1 MRRIFIE
8 KIKNLLKKFFLI
20 DDTPHKVAGGAAL
33 GIFLGIVPGEGVLTT
48 LVLSSLF
55 RLNRLA
61 ALAGV
66 GISNMWTTIFV
77 LPLAA
82 FFGGWIFGIDSKALL
97 GDFDRTYHLG
107 LKYFLSKTIFFD
119 LALPLI
125 TGFVL
130 VAGMVALAAYFG
142 ILFFLIQRK
151 HLKKDEHVLIN
162 KK

>member
-1 MRRIFIE
+1 MKKRIRDY
-8 KIKNLLKKFFLI
+8 IKQFFLI

-48 LVLSSLF
+48 LVLASLF

-66 GISNMWTTIFV
+66 GVSNMWTTVLV
-77 LPLAA
+77 LPPAA
-82 FFGGWIFGIDSKALL
+82 FFGGWIFGIDPKALL
-97 GDFDRTYHLG
+97 SDFDRTYHLG
-107 LKYFLSKTIFFD
+107 LKFFLSKTIFFD

-125 TGFVL
+125 TGFVI
-130 VAGMVALAAYFG
+130 VAGAIAAAIYFG
-142 ILFFLIQRK
+142 LLFFLIRRK
-151 HLKKDEHVLIN
+151 HLKKDAHVLL